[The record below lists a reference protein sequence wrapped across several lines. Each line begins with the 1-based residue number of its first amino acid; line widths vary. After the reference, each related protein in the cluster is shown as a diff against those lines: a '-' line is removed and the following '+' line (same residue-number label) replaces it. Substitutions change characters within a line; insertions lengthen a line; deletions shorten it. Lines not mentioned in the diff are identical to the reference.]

1 MRITALFLLLILFL
15 FLYGQKAISIEQIK
29 AITMTNENWKI
40 DFSNLNSGA
49 GKPSGS
55 GTSVSFT
62 TGQIAPGLYT
72 GANFKV
78 RAGFQYIYSIIPFRF
93 SISNIDIN
101 FGTLTATNPVTRTNT
116 LTISNGS
123 AFGYNVT
130 AYENHQLLS
139 PANGNVI
146 PDTTCDNGLCTQNT
160 SALWTNT
167 LTYGFGYRCD
177 DVVSTDCSTDF
188 TTSDYYKQFADQSA
202 NETPGVVMVGTN
214 VGRNKEAQITYK
226 VNISGTQP
234 AGQYSNVIVYIATPT
249 F

>member
-1 MRITALFLLLILFL
+1 MRLAAVFLLIITLLL
-15 FLYGQKAISIEQIK
+15 LAGQKIIRIDQML
-29 AITMTNENWKI
+29 AITMTNDNWKI

-93 SISNIDIN
+93 TISNLDIN
-101 FGTLTATNPVTRTNT
+101 FGTLTATNPVTRTNM
-116 LTISNGS
+116 LTVSNGS

-139 PANGNVI
+139 PANGSVI

-160 SALWTNT
+160 SALWSNT
-167 LTYGFGYRCD
+167 LTYGFGYRCE
-177 DVVSTDCSTDF
+177 DVVGTDCSTDF
-188 TTSDYYKQFADQSA
+188 TTSDYYKQFADLSA
-202 NETPGVVMVGTN
+202 NETPGIVMVGAN
-214 VGRNKEAQITYK
+214 VGRNKQAQITYK
-226 VNISGTQP
+226 VNISGTQV
-234 AGQYSNVIVYIATPT
+234 AGQYSNVVTYIATPT